1 MDYYRHSGVDWL
13 GDLETEIK
21 MDSAAITALLKK
33 NFALD
38 PLTAKVLVVGLGNTG
53 ISVAHYLQSLNFK
66 FAIIDSRDKP
76 PMMEEFFQQM
86 PDAPVFTG
94 GFDESAFKVA
104 THLVVSPGVSLN
116 EQSII
121 KAIANGSKIVSDID
135 LFACSVDVPI
145 IAISGS
151 NGKSTVT
158 TMLGEMVQAAGIEV
172 GVGGNLGTP
181 ALDLLTLNAELYVLE
196 LSSFQLERTS
206 ALNAVAA
213 TVLNVSADH
222 LDRHA
227 DLAEYASEKQRI
239 FNGDGVMVINIDDP
253 LVYAMQSSG
262 RKAYTFSIKQQADFH
277 LGFEGNTEYLMYN
290 DSCLMPLAELPLE
303 GRHNAANALAALAL
317 GKAVNLDEQVMCNA
331 LRKFKGLSHRM
342 QRVAQIRGVTWVN
355 DSKATNIGACI
366 AALQGY
372 TRKVVLIAG
381 GDAKG
386 ADMSELTPV
395 IKEKAKSVVLMG
407 RDAGLIKQA
416 LNDCV
421 PVYSA
426 DNMAQAVLVAA
437 GLANV
442 GETVLLSPAC
452 ASLDQY
458 KNYQERGDKFTKA
471 VLALAS
477 APLSQQAPLSQRKSV
492 AEQDQ
497 VSPSLNQRKPV
508 AERSRS

>member
-1 MDYYRHSGVDWL
+1 MDKASAPAHVPYLHPVG
-13 GDLETEIK
+13 
-21 MDSAAITALLKK
+21 SAAITALLKK

-38 PLTAKVLVVGLGNTG
+38 PQTSKILVVGLGDTG
-53 ISVAHYLQSLNFK
+53 ISVAHYLQGLGFK
-66 FAIIDSRDKP
+66 FAIIDSRAKP

-86 PDAPVFTG
+86 PDTPVFTG
-94 GFDESAFKVA
+94 GFDEAAFKVA

-116 EQSII
+116 EQAII

-135 LFACSVDVPI
+135 LFACSVDAPI
-145 IAISGS
+145 VAISGS

-158 TMLGEMVQAAGIEV
+158 TMLGEMAKAAGMQV

-181 ALDLLTLNAELYVLE
+181 ALDLLALNAELYVLE

-206 ALNAVAA
+206 ALNAAAA

-227 DLAEYASEKQRI
+227 DLAEYAREKQRV
-239 FNGDGVMVINIDDP
+239 FRGDGVMVINADDP
-253 LVYAMQSSG
+253 VVYAMRDDCMDAGG
-262 RKAYTFSIKQQADFH
+262 RAMQGAIAKDSRKTLTFSINKKADFH
-277 LGFEGNTEYLMYN
+277 LAYQGDTEYLMHN
-290 DSCLMPLAELPLE
+290 EACLMPLAELPLE

-317 GKAVNLDEQVMCNA
+317 GVAVGLDEQIMCEA

-342 QRVAQIRGVTWVN
+342 QRVAEIRGVTWVN
-355 DSKATNIGACI
+355 DSKATNIGACV

-372 TRKVVLIAG
+372 ARKVILIAG

-386 ADMSELTPV
+386 ADMNELTPA

-407 RDAGLIKQA
+407 KDAPLIKQA
-416 LNDCV
+416 LHDCV

-426 DNMAQAVLVAA
+426 DNMVQAVQIAA
-437 GLANV
+437 DLAEA
-442 GETVLLSPAC
+442 GESVLLSPAC

-458 KNYQERGDKFTKA
+458 KNYQDRGEKFTKA
-471 VLALAS
+471 VLALVDRSGSLPSS
-477 APLSQQAPLSQRKSV
+477 AAIV
-492 AEQDQ
+492 
-497 VSPSLNQRKPV
+497 
-508 AERSRS
+508 